1 MVYTVQILFRSQFNA
16 FFFFFFLF
24 VLTAACLYNSRLHL
38 FTVRVFWQSCCLQT
52 RWMTL
57 SSVSGYM
64 MSGLFLAVCKMSN
77 SASFCLCCHTPGQRG
92 DGGDAGWLMSSPL
105 LPLSCIQVC
114 RCFHL
119 CVRWNKYKLNYM
131 NIPIFSREI
140 FIGIDFIC
148 VAASCFTSTQTNS
161 KIKKQWLR
169 WWVKKW
175 PDDLDLSSTGRAKTS
190 FCGHKQ
196 KNKTNSLV

>member
-1 MVYTVQILFRSQFNA
+1 MVCTVQILFRSQFNA
-16 FFFFFFLF
+16 FFFFFFFFWLQPVCIIHF
-24 VLTAACLYNSRLHL
+24 CTF

-52 RWMTL
+52 RWMAL

-92 DGGDAGWLMSSPL
+92 DGDDAGWLMSSPL
-105 LPLSCIQVC
+105 LPLSCVSK
-114 RCFHL
+114 CFHL
-119 CVRWNKYKLNYM
+119 YVRWNKSNLNSI

-148 VAASCFTSTQTNS
+148 VAESCFTSTQTNS

>member
-1 MVYTVQILFRSQFNA
+1 MVCTVQILFRSQFNA

-24 VLTAACLYNSRLHL
+24 VLTAACLYNSLLHL

-52 RWMTL
+52 RWMAL

-131 NIPIFSREI
+131 NIPNLFQGHFHRDWSYLC
-140 FIGIDFIC
+140 GC
-148 VAASCFTSTQTNS
+148 VVLHIHTN
-161 KIKKQWLR
+161 K
-169 WWVKKW
+169 
-175 PDDLDLSSTGRAKTS
+175 
-190 FCGHKQ
+190 F
-196 KNKTNSLV
+196 KNKEAVTEVMSQKVTRRSWLIEYRTCKNVSLWS